1 MGILY
6 VKRYFSFTKDE
17 NLCGNKKSE
26 RESVLSA
33 IPFGFRTFCFTESFM
48 SEEKKK
54 SSFWKFLTI
63 VAAVIIVLFAINK
76 FVESKSKDHG
86 TPSVITQI
94 TKEKPTLRLEQG
106 LKSVC
111 FYVQANDNYDEVHVT
126 FSLLDKSEN
135 VFYTETLQGYNY
147 IKGNTYTLTKDFT
160 LSQLLNVSS
169 ISYKIS
175 YYV

>member
-1 MGILY
+1 
-6 VKRYFSFTKDE
+6 
-17 NLCGNKKSE
+17 
-26 RESVLSA
+26 
-33 IPFGFRTFCFTESFM
+33 M

-54 SSFWKFLTI
+54 GGFWKFITI
-63 VAAVIIVLFAINK
+63 VAVAIIVLFAVNK
-76 FVESKSKDHG
+76 FVESKAKDHG
-86 TPSVITQI
+86 KPSVITQV
-94 TKEKPTLRLEQG
+94 TKEKPSLRLEQG
-106 LKSVC
+106 LKSVY
-111 FYVQANDNYDEVHVT
+111 FYVQANDNYDEIHVT

-147 IKGNTYTLTKDFT
+147 VKGNTYTLTKDLT